1 MNTQHKINYVEL
13 NMIDPLL
20 AEAAPVV
27 EAHHVLRLGAHVGH
41 DEADPREELAHVPLD
56 LGYHPPGPVPR
67 CGLVVE
73 VVVEDPWFLW
83 RPADGP
89 CQEVLYLSLKV
100 LVCGNPDCVEDA
112 VILQALVDVRG
123 GEGGVCSEV
132 ELLFRALV
140 PVDDRFE
147 HALPPVG

>member
-1 MNTQHKINYVEL
+1 
-13 NMIDPLL
+13 MIDPLL

-83 RPADGP
+83 RSSHRPGEQVVYLP
-89 CQEVLYLSLKV
+89 LEVLV
-100 LVCGNPDCVEDA
+100 GGNPDCVEDA
-112 VILQALVDVRG
+112 VILQVFVNIR
-123 GEGGVCSEV
+123 
-132 ELLFRALV
+132 
-140 PVDDRFE
+140 
-147 HALPPVG
+147 